1 MNQGSKYLIF
11 IVLTVL
17 IVASIAGVTLY
28 SSNVLAEASSSDDTA
43 SEYKG
48 VKYNVR
54 IFNGTITSITNSN
67 ITIESDVFSGTLSTN
82 GGWIYIDS
90 ELIKRG
96 DWSSVY
102 GQLSEGDAFIAML
115 SIEKGDRSLN
125 ILLGLKQNDILVFRA
140 RVLNRYTSRWMHT
153 RNYFGIYGKIVYK
166 GENYMAINKH
176 GHNILVIVGQETE
189 WYKAGYGVVKWSDV
203 RDEFNEGDTV
213 RIFYHNI
220 LILNN
225 RLAEYLGFKAII
237 WGYSGSIIDLDSG
250 TALMRYLG

>member
-96 DWSSVY
+96 DWSSIY

-115 SIEKGDRSLN
+115 SIEKG
-125 ILLGLKQNDILVFRA
+125 
-140 RVLNRYTSRWMHT
+140 
-153 RNYFGIYGKIVYK
+153 
-166 GENYMAINKH
+166 
-176 GHNILVIVGQETE
+176 
-189 WYKAGYGVVKWSDV
+189 
-203 RDEFNEGDTV
+203 
-213 RIFYHNI
+213 
-220 LILNN
+220 
-225 RLAEYLGFKAII
+225 
-237 WGYSGSIIDLDSG
+237 
-250 TALMRYLG
+250 